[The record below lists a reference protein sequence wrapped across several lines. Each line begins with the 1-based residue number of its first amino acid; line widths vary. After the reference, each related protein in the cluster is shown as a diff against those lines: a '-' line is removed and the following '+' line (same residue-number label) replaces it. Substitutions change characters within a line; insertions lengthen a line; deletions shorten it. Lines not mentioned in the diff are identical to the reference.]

1 MRAKYPEKPGYLRQ
15 TQLFCRGWCLNDI
28 KQFLTRNTCHIIH
41 TPMMTYYK
49 VEDVERVM
57 ANNHE
62 YFAKMQSTKK
72 ISTSK
77 RTISKSK
84 HNMKSFIRDIKRCT
98 YTKNMPHMDKAYL
111 IAKGLI
117 IEDTSLR
124 EIVYQAISYYND
136 VHYSMPQIELD
147 DNLLNK
153 MCKQYEQI
161 DWYVKSN
168 QIRLYVDQIG
178 LTKITQHPT
187 TIFMSRLILMYL
199 YNKWYRRLVN
209 RVKSTINV
217 TLNKPAIMLLLYDRM
232 TELCATL
239 DAIPELTL
247 ALKKLRNMCENC

>member
-1 MRAKYPEKPGYLRQ
+1 
-15 TQLFCRGWCLNDI
+15 
-28 KQFLTRNTCHIIH
+28 
-41 TPMMTYYK
+41 
-49 VEDVERVM
+49 
-57 ANNHE
+57 
-62 YFAKMQSTKK
+62 
-72 ISTSK
+72 
-77 RTISKSK
+77 
-84 HNMKSFIRDIKRCT
+84 
-98 YTKNMPHMDKAYL
+98 MDKAYL

-117 IEDTSLR
+117 IEDNSLR
-124 EIVYQAISYYND
+124 EIVDSAILYYND

-168 QIRLYVDQIG
+168 QIKLYVDQVG
-178 LTKITQHPT
+178 LTKITTHPT

-209 RVKSTINV
+209 RVKNTIDV